1 MLRVGLTGDLG
12 SGKSTVARMLAERG
26 ALVFSSDEMAR
37 TMMQTGQKVYEEIV
51 ERFGG
56 SVLAADNTLDR
67 RKLAD
72 LAFAT
77 KNPRVEELN
86 QIVHPAVIAAQ
97 AKQLAEIEQTNPE
110 AIAVIESALIFSTT
124 HGSSWHNRFDRILLV
139 EAPEAIKIERFI
151 DRIAAG
157 RTLAPDERAALET
170 DARHRLSLQ
179 HSEDYASQCV
189 VLHNDGD
196 IEQLE
201 AQVEAVWAE
210 LTDIP
215 QSSKLKNS

>member
-1 MLRVGLTGDLG
+1 MLRIGLTGDLG

-26 ALVFSSDEMAR
+26 ALVFSSDDMAR
-37 TMMQTGQKVYEEIV
+37 AMMQPGQAVYHQIV
-51 ERFGG
+51 ERFG
-56 SVLAADNTLDR
+56 SAVLAEDKTLDR

-72 LAFAT
+72 LAFAP
-77 KNPRVEELN
+77 KHPRVEELN
-86 QIVHPAVIAAQ
+86 EIVHPAVIAAQ
-97 AKQLAEIEQTNPE
+97 AEQLAEIEQKQPN

-124 HGSSWHNRFDRILLV
+124 HGSSWHSRFDRILLV

-157 RTLAPDERAALET
+157 RTLTPDERTALET

-179 HSEDYASQCV
+179 HSEDYASQCI

-201 AQVEAVWAE
+201 VQVEAVWAE
-210 LTDIP
+210 LTDSPIH
-215 QSSKLKNS
+215 S

>member
-12 SGKSTVARMLAERG
+12 SGKSTVGRMLAERG
-26 ALVFSSDEMAR
+26 AIVLSSDDMAR
-37 TMMQTGQKVYEEIV
+37 TMMQPGQTVYHQIV
-51 ERFGG
+51 ERFG
-56 SVLAADNTLDR
+56 SDVLAADKTLDR
-67 RKLAD
+67 RKLAE
-72 LAFAT
+72 LAFAP
-77 KNPRVEELN
+77 KNLRIEELN
-86 QIVHPAVIAAQ
+86 EIVHPAVIAAQ
-97 AKQLAEIEQTNPE
+97 AEQLAEIEQKHPN

-124 HGSSWHNRFDRILLV
+124 HGSSWHKRFDRILLV
-139 EAPEAIKIERFI
+139 EAPEATKIERFI

-179 HSEDYASQCV
+179 HSEDYASQCI

-201 AQVEAVWAE
+201 VQVEAVWAE
-210 LTDIP
+210 LTDSPIH
-215 QSSKLKNS
+215 S